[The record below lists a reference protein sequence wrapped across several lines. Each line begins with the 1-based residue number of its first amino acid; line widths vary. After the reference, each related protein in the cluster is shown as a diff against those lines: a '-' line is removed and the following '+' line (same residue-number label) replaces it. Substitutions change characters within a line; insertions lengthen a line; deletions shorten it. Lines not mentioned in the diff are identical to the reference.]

1 MKQNFCIVNDT
12 VKHNLIEYIRNLPV
26 NPRAPMVVEIRE
38 ETRTD
43 KQNRLMWPLLKDL
56 SVQVVWHGERLEPK
70 EWKDL
75 ITVLVSQIQDP
86 ESEQKSAPGINGG
99 RVYFGVR
106 TSKSSKRYMVDVIE
120 AIYWFGTDRGV
131 RFSEASS
138 KRIAW
143 RKSGGLPMGNPLA
156 RVITNEIFRVPT
168 RRQRKPAVKPSDIPT
183 LKDYT
188 ARLVDKKWLRLAARR
203 NHA

>member
-1 MKQNFCIVNDT
+1 MKQQYCLVNDN
-12 VKHNLIEYIRNLPV
+12 VKRNAVAYIQSLPV
-26 NPRAPMVVEIRE
+26 DPRAPVVIEARE

-56 SVQVVWHGERLEPK
+56 SEQVIWHGEKLTRE

-75 ITVLVSQIQDP
+75 ITVLVNQTQDQQ
-86 ESEQKSAPGINGG
+86 QKSAPGINGG

-120 AIYWFGTDRGV
+120 AIYWFGTTQSV

-143 RKSGGLPMGNPLA
+143 AQEWREA
-156 RVITNEIFRVPT
+156 
-168 RRQRKPAVKPSDIPT
+168 
-183 LKDYT
+183 
-188 ARLVDKKWLRLAARR
+188 
-203 NHA
+203 HA

>member
-1 MKQNFCIVNDT
+1 MKQHYCIVNDT
-12 VKHNLIEYIRNLPV
+12 VKDNLIAYIRTLPV
-26 NPRAPMVVEIRE
+26 NPRAPMVVEARE

-56 SVQVVWHGERLEPK
+56 SVQVVWFGEQLEPK

-75 ITVLVSQIQDP
+75 ITVLVSQMQNP

-99 RVYFGVR
+99 RVYFGVS

-131 RFSEASS
+131 KFSEASS

-143 RKSGGLPMGNPLA
+143 AQEWRASRG
-156 RVITNEIFRVPT
+156 
-168 RRQRKPAVKPSDIPT
+168 
-183 LKDYT
+183 
-188 ARLVDKKWLRLAARR
+188 
-203 NHA
+203 

>member
-1 MKQNFCIVNDT
+1 MKQHYCIVNDT
-12 VKHNLIEYIRNLPV
+12 VKDNLIAFIRTIPV
-26 NPRAPMVVEIRE
+26 NPRAPMVVEARE

-56 SVQVVWHGERLEPK
+56 SDQVVWHGEKLTRE

-75 ITVLVSQIQDP
+75 ITVLVNQTQDQ
-86 ESEQKSAPGINGG
+86 EQKSAPGINGG

-131 RFSEASS
+131 KFSEASS

-143 RKSGGLPMGNPLA
+143 AQEWRASRG
-156 RVITNEIFRVPT
+156 
-168 RRQRKPAVKPSDIPT
+168 
-183 LKDYT
+183 
-188 ARLVDKKWLRLAARR
+188 
-203 NHA
+203 